1 MLIEVV
7 HPNRPP
13 VAAVFLNSRLDAS
26 LRRRTTHV
34 VFQAKDARPVSEL
47 SLEAQGVAKAY
58 QMTKPRS
65 SDVLLLG
72 KVAAI
77 PRASIL
83 SGMLR
88 NLHVWNVLEAGA
100 MYVLSGPTYYYNV
113 ECRARR
119 GSSDDTDAPRLLHS
133 GTLLRSGWDVLLKQ
147 GVQYDQR
154 IPEAS
159 WFYDSSICSRS
170 RSCTRQCAR
179 HQLPPSPGPFAAHF
193 QAWLAPCTPAPTS
206 GAAALSF
213 RVPAGRRACVGTSR
227 LT

>member
-1 MLIEVV
+1 MVHRFVLIEVV

-159 WFYDSSICSRS
+159 WFYQVFVHDRAVALGSVLGISYHPARALLQLTSR
-170 RSCTRQCAR
+170 
-179 HQLPPSPGPFAAHF
+179 PG
-193 QAWLAPCTPAPTS
+193 S
-206 GAAALSF
+206 
-213 RVPAGRRACVGTSR
+213 RRAR
-227 LT
+227 LRRRLGQRP